1 MVTLDT
7 WAEKSKFQYSGSV
20 TAGTTINYGSKYG
33 YTLTVTGEQY
43 KRLRKTFLRK
53 IVDIGTSR
61 NKAPLGSIGNWLQ
74 NNVTKTAI
82 ASYVGPILIEEGYAR
97 KVGKHKIEIL
107 K

>member
-1 MVTLDT
+1 MLNLKALD
-7 WAEKSKFQYSGSV
+7 KFSN
-20 TAGTTINYGSKYG
+20 TN
-33 YTLTVTGEQY
+33 EY
-43 KRLRKTFLRK
+43 KK
-53 IVDIGTSR
+53 IVNIGTSR

-82 ASYVGPILIEEGYAR
+82 ASYVGPILTEEGYAR